1 MDMSNDSHYVERDLD
16 TKEPQQFL
24 VCTACPLIDQCTV
37 RPWKKAN
44 CRSMDTDELFRKVR
58 EHLMVSSLHQCT
70 DEEADQP
77 HPPPGRPGRPPEP
90 SPPTTVTSA
99 AASQDSNS
107 AQLGFSDFLL
117 CYMCQSITA
126 DSCGHCQQ
134 WVCREHLICIWDDY
148 VCNLCYRNFRD
159 RAPAWRPTPPESDQE
174 SCTSA
179 QRDGS
184 TVRLSAYAT

>member
-1 MDMSNDSHYVERDLD
+1 MSNDSHYVDRDLD

-24 VCTACPLIDQCTV
+24 ACTACPLIDGVQKRK
-37 RPWKKAN
+37 RP
-44 CRSMDTDELFRKVR
+44 
-58 EHLMVSSLHQCT
+58 SSPC
-70 DEEADQP
+70 DQP

-90 SPPTTVTSA
+90 PPPTTVTSA

-174 SCTSA
+174 LCTSN
-179 QRDGS
+179 
-184 TVRLSAYAT
+184 